1 MISSRLLIA
10 IALVAVFAVA
20 TAIKLEST
28 TSQPFYD
35 GNNGDGFFWT
45 EAAFHFRHC
54 RLISQGE
61 AIPAVDKHIQFP
73 EGLDTR
79 RFITPVMEH
88 VYGRVHRCFF
98 SDVPLHR
105 FLVWATAVFSSVSVF
120 ACFVAAYAVRPS
132 GWIALMCASLYA
144 FVPGSMYRNIATFIR
159 EDFALPFL
167 FGSYA
172 CFLMCLKEDRRSV
185 ASMGAVLLFI
195 ALAAWHVSQ
204 FFIQLFAVGLVL
216 LIVFHGFQILPRR
229 ALAIYT
235 VAMVAASITLPVL
248 REKTFVFSI
257 PLMMCYPIV
266 GLAWLRPGGDG
277 WPAWKRIATAG
288 GAMLVFVLIALSIQW
303 FTGTHSHVYAVM
315 LAKLRYLGQLPED
328 PTLLSFQAK
337 MMWTSSFLTL
347 SWREIWIL
355 YSSTLIF
362 AAIALVAVGNQLLR
376 GQHGPSLTMT
386 LYLAA
391 VTFVLAILI
400 NRMTIFAVF
409 FLAVS
414 VVFAWPRERRSWRFA
429 CGALLVVCL
438 TCEVLRYTNSSVLP
452 SFQFVPVRPE
462 PVAVNEITRYLRTH
476 TNSGQAVLTTIE
488 LSPHIA
494 EYADRPVVIHS
505 KFESPGLRKKVEE
518 VYQAFYDDELRLYQ
532 VCKKYNA
539 SYFVYQ
545 SNLGD
550 AAGPSSFSHIV
561 GHAGVPTS
569 SVVFAFHFAPERL
582 KHFQLVKQNPL
593 YRVFRVVDQP
603 IKNPERPP
611 YEISYDLGVF
621 VQGDPGDL
629 LTVEQFKRGWERFE
643 QLRNWTLQARE
654 LTQQGRVN
662 EVRPLYKEMLRLH
675 PRYPTGLLG
684 MYESQ
689 INSGHIKKAAQLLAV
704 AMEVDPRFEPK
715 AELQQ
720 DLRVLAAQGLANAY
734 MGNLSRAEAIMR
746 QAQKSGMWQVDMFLG
761 DVLSLAQKY
770 EEAESQFQAAL
781 RKNPQSALIYA
792 NLGRNRARQ
801 KKFPEA
807 IEALENSLELNPNQP
822 AVANF
827 LANLRKL
834 AETPDGH

>member
-1 MISSRLLIA
+1 M
-10 IALVAVFAVA
+10 
-20 TAIKLEST
+20 
-28 TSQPFYD
+28 
-35 GNNGDGFFWT
+35 
-45 EAAFHFRHC
+45 
-54 RLISQGE
+54 
-61 AIPAVDKHIQFP
+61 
-73 EGLDTR
+73 
-79 RFITPVMEH
+79 
-88 VYGRVHRCFF
+88 
-98 SDVPLHR
+98 
-105 FLVWATAVFSSVSVF
+105 SVF

-409 FLAVS
+409 FLAVF

-438 TCEVLRYTNSSVLP
+438 TCEVLRYANSSVLP

-476 TNSGQAVLTTIE
+476 TNPGQAVLTTIE

-494 EYADRPVVIHS
+494 EYADRP
-505 KFESPGLRKKVEE
+505 
-518 VYQAFYDDELRLYQ
+518 
-532 VCKKYNA
+532 
-539 SYFVYQ
+539 
-545 SNLGD
+545 
-550 AAGPSSFSHIV
+550 
-561 GHAGVPTS
+561 
-569 SVVFAFHFAPERL
+569 
-582 KHFQLVKQNPL
+582 
-593 YRVFRVVDQP
+593 
-603 IKNPERPP
+603 
-611 YEISYDLGVF
+611 
-621 VQGDPGDL
+621 
-629 LTVEQFKRGWERFE
+629 
-643 QLRNWTLQARE
+643 
-654 LTQQGRVN
+654 
-662 EVRPLYKEMLRLH
+662 
-675 PRYPTGLLG
+675 
-684 MYESQ
+684 
-689 INSGHIKKAAQLLAV
+689 
-704 AMEVDPRFEPK
+704 RFEPK
-715 AELQQ
+715 AELQH

-761 DVLSLAQKY
+761 DMLSLAQKY

-827 LANLRKL
+827 LANVRKL